1 MPGGYI
7 DRTRATALMRQA
19 GVDALVVLQPENFQY
34 ATGAP
39 PGVAALFRRAGAA
52 IAVIPADPASAPA
65 AIVTDLFAP
74 AFRAASDIADMRVHP
89 IWVESV
95 DLRAVAPGLDVKARV
110 LRANETAGRAAGF
123 RRPETFDQRLAFA
136 LLAEA
141 LTGHGLA
148 AARLGV
154 ELDFLPVAD
163 MALLQATLPHARFVD
178 GADVI
183 RRCRMIKSPREI
195 EFLRSGSALAEAGIA
210 AMTQEVRAGVRR
222 ERLSE
227 AWRDGVA
234 REAAR
239 RDVTNLTGAWDYI
252 SVGPNPW
259 GGSDVVRRGEPIKVD
274 VGCVINGYSSDGGRT
289 FVLGRPNDDV
299 ATVHA
304 ALLAGFERGLAV
316 IGPGQP
322 MSGPHTA
329 LHQAMH
335 AAAFTDFTRGHVGHS
350 VGQSVF
356 SEEWP
361 FLSGSNAL
369 AFEPGMMIAFEAP
382 LYLDGVGGF
391 IVEDQIL
398 VTATGIEIVNRLPR
412 TLEQL

>member
-1 MPGGYI
+1 MTGGYI
-7 DRTRATALMRQA
+7 DRARAAALMRQA
-19 GVDALVVLQPENFQY
+19 GIDALVALQPESFQY

-39 PGVAALFRRAGAA
+39 PGVAALFRKAGAA
-52 IAVIPADPASAPA
+52 IAVIPADPVSAPA

-74 AFRAASDIADMRVHP
+74 AFRAASGITDMRVHP

-95 DLRAVAPGLDVKARV
+95 DLRAVAPDLDVKVRIA
-110 LRANETAGRAAGF
+110 RANETAGRAAGF
-123 RRPETFDQRLAFA
+123 RRPETFDQRSAFA

-141 LTGHGLA
+141 LTARGLQS
-148 AARLGV
+148 ARLGV

-163 MALLQATLPHARFVD
+163 MALLQAALPHARFVD

-195 EFLRSGSALAEAGIA
+195 ELLRTGSALAEAGIA
-210 AMTQEVRAGVRR
+210 ALTQEVREGVRR

-227 AWRDGVA
+227 AWRDGVT
-234 REAAR
+234 REAAQR
-239 RDVTNLTGAWDYI
+239 GISNMTGAWDYI
-252 SVGPNPW
+252 SAGPNPW
-259 GGSDVVRRGEPIKVD
+259 GGSDVVRPGEPIKVD

-289 FVLGRPNDDV
+289 FVLGAPNEAV

-304 ALLAGFERGLAV
+304 ALLAGFERGLAA
-316 IGPGQP
+316 IGPGRP
-322 MSGPHTA
+322 MSGPHA
-329 LHQAMH
+329 GLHAAMH
-335 AAAFTDFTRGHVGHS
+335 AAGFTDYTRGHVGHS

-361 FLSGSNAL
+361 FLSASNPL

-391 IVEDQIL
+391 IIEDQML
-398 VTATGIEIVNRLPR
+398 VTATDIEIASRLPR
-412 TLEQL
+412 TLVQL